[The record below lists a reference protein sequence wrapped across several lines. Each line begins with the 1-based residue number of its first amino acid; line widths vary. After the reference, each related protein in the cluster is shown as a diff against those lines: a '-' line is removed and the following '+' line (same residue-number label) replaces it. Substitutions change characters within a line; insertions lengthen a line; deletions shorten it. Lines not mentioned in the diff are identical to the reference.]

1 MNNKNFDNHCD
12 VCGALTRISVHKK
25 ICDFCKFVKALDKST
40 DKNNQNIIFADNI
53 NQFFKDKY
61 AELNH
66 GETFILSL
74 PVSGFYKKPVPKKGQ
89 VNFFK
94 SKNIMFLLEQHGF
107 QMVSRKSR
115 FSSQLSMVVRKV

>member
-1 MNNKNFDNHCD
+1 MNNKSLDNHCD
-12 VCGALTRISVHKK
+12 VCGALAKISDHKK
-25 ICDFCKFVKALDKST
+25 VCGFCKFEKVLDQST
-40 DKNNQNIIFADNI
+40 DQNNQNIIFADNI

-61 AELNH
+61 AEMNH

-74 PVSGFYKKPVPKKGQ
+74 PVSRFYKKNVPEKGQ

-115 FSSQLSMVVRKV
+115 LSSQLSMVVRKV

>member
-1 MNNKNFDNHCD
+1 MM
-12 VCGALTRISVHKK
+12 IS
-25 ICDFCKFVKALDKST
+25 
-40 DKNNQNIIFADNI
+40 
-53 NQFFKDKY
+53 QFFKDKY